1 MFQEKDYLF
10 LVVLVIYSIHIL
22 EFSIFDMFHN
32 IFERHDCAM
41 NLVGTCYSHLI
52 FWNTKVFIYCTHL
65 EIYKQI

>member
-52 FWNTKVFIYCTHL
+52 F
-65 EIYKQI
+65 